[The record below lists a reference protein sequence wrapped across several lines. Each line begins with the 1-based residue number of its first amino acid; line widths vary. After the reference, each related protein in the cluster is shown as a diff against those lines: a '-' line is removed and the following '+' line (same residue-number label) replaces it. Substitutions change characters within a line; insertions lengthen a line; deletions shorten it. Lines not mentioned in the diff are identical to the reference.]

1 MLLICC
7 TKQRWVQGEA
17 KIRVYAIST
26 FMGPASFST
35 ASAHVI
41 TCSVTYVLFMH
52 VLTRQWTMI
61 PLYVQALLH
70 DLLQYACSHEAELL
84 RMNTSPPCC
93 SWPHTDRNF
102 GQAELQSSSPCFLL
116 HLVIMCTCMH
126 KDRTRAQ
133 YAYTSSKYAS
143 NLAFGIDISDS

>member
-1 MLLICC
+1 MY
-7 TKQRWVQGEA
+7 QA

-93 SWPHTDRNF
+93 SWRIQTETLDRLNCSLLRHAF
-102 GQAELQSSSPCFLL
+102 CCTWSSCAHACIKIARERSTRILQVSMPAIWLS
-116 HLVIMCTCMH
+116 
-126 KDRTRAQ
+126 A
-133 YAYTSSKYAS
+133 
-143 NLAFGIDISDS
+143 